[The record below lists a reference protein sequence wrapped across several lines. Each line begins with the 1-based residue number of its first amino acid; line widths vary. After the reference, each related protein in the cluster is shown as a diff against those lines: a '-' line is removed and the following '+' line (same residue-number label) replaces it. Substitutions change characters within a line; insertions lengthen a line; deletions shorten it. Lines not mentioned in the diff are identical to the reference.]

1 MTIYSN
7 KLDFVLIKFPIIFPV
22 IYFLFLIIFPSYEN
36 YLFFITLLI
45 LGETHFGATW
55 PILFNRVNKNYS
67 ISNKVTFFFIPF
79 AIAIVSCFLFF
90 YSKNLFFFIFFIFN
104 VYHVTR
110 QSVGICKL
118 YTKSHDQINFQENS
132 LYIFN
137 FIYLILG
144 FFRFYYPII
153 NNEQIYLLLV
163 LSLTLL
169 SLCLIFYIYK
179 YGTKNLS
186 ILITGLIIFLPI
198 SFVENPIHAVVMGV
212 TMHYSQYLLIT
223 YKVARNRAK
232 DKVSY
237 GQKKLYMSN
246 SGFKFVSVVILYS
259 VVMSLLSLS
268 NINNSIEFLILIP
281 ILGQLLHFYYDG
293 LLWVFS
299 DTHNRTNTLKHLIAK
314 I

>member
-1 MTIYSN
+1 MTIYSKN
-7 KLDFVLIKFPIIFPV
+7 LDFILIKFPIIFPV

-79 AIAIVSCFLFF
+79 AITIVSCFLFF
-90 YSKNLFFFIFFIFN
+90 YTKNLFFFIFFIFN

-118 YTKSHDQINFQENS
+118 YTKSHDEINFQENF

-153 NNEQIYLLLV
+153 DKEQIYLSLV
-163 LSLTLL
+163 LSLTLM
-169 SLCLIFYIYK
+169 SVCLIFYIYK

-186 ILITGLIIFLPI
+186 IFITGLVIFLPI

-246 SGFKFVSVVILYS
+246 PGFKFVSVVILYS
-259 VVMSLLSLS
+259 VIMSLLSLS

-281 ILGQLLHFYYDG
+281 ILGQLLQ
-293 LLWVFS
+293 
-299 DTHNRTNTLKHLIAK
+299 
-314 I
+314 